1 MMGTRFGQVVTAM
14 VTPFDDDLALDVD
27 ASVTLA
33 RWLVAHGSDGL
44 VLAGSTGEGTSL
56 TDEEKADLWRSVAAA
71 VTVPVLAGTGTADT
85 AHSVELT
92 RTAVACGVAGVLVVA
107 PYYARPPQAGL
118 AAHFRAVA
126 EAAGDVPVVIYD
138 IPIRTGRK
146 VATETILGLARE
158 VPNILGLKDA
168 AADVAATAR
177 LLAEAPG
184 DFEVYSGDDAL
195 TLPLLAVGGVGV
207 ISVASHWAGPL
218 FGEMITAFS
227 KGDADGA
234 RSANARLLDSY
245 AFETGDANP
254 NPMPAKAAMRAL
266 GLHVGQCRLPLGP
279 APDGLDQRASEL
291 MANLGLMVRG

>member
-27 ASVTLA
+27 AAVALA
-33 RWLVAHGSDGL
+33 RWLVEHGSDGL

-56 TDEEKADLWRSVAAA
+56 TDAEKADLWRAVVEA
-71 VTVPVLAGTGTADT
+71 VTVPVVAGTGTADT
-85 AHSVELT
+85 AHSIELT
-92 RTAVACGVAGVLVVA
+92 RTAAACGVAGVLVVT

-126 EAAGDVPVVIYD
+126 DAAGDVPVIIYD
-138 IPIRTGRK
+138 IPVRTGRK
-146 VATETILGLARE
+146 VATETILGLARD
-158 VPNILGLKDA
+158 VPNVVALKDA

-195 TLPLLAVGGVGV
+195 TLPLLAVGAVGV
-207 ISVASHWAGPL
+207 ISVASHWAGPF
-218 FGEMITAFS
+218 FGEMITAFT
-227 KGDADGA
+227 KGDVDGA

-245 AFETGDANP
+245 GFETGDANP
-254 NPMPAKAAMRAL
+254 NPIPAKAAMRAL
-266 GLHVGQCRLPLGP
+266 GLPVGQCRLPLGP

-291 MANLGLMVRG
+291 VANLGLMVRG